1 MTPLLGAGVS
11 ILLLCGLLVLRV
23 PMLVSIAGAVFLNFY
38 FSGAWALTLPQTMMS
53 GLGRFVLI
61 ALPLF
66 VLAGG
71 LMNAGGISAR
81 LFEFAR
87 SIVGSMRGG
96 LAHVNVVTSMFF
108 GGMIGSSTADLA
120 GTGSIV
126 IPAMKANKYPADFSA
141 ALTASSSGI
150 GPLLPPSSPMILYS
164 AVTGVS
170 LGALFLAGVIP
181 GLLLGLSQMLIV
193 AYLAR
198 KRGWLPY
205 AAFSLDEVWH
215 SGRRA
220 ILPFGLPVIIVGG
233 LVLGVFTPSEAG
245 AFAVVYALFLSMV
258 VHRALTFRELYR
270 VLVNAVQLS
279 GELLIIVG
287 LSFALGAGLTNAH
300 VPDFLVELIDIV
312 VVVDSVYLRILAL
325 VMLAI
330 LAGMILDP
338 LIPVLLPII
347 LPTLIAYN
355 IDLVHFGV
363 LMVIAVVIGQVTPP
377 MAIALIIAGRIANV
391 DQMRVLRANMPFF
404 WGIIIFMLIA
414 IAVPGLATWLPNLMR
429 N

>member
-1 MTPLLGAGVS
+1 MTPLWGAAIS
-11 ILLLCGLLVLRV
+11 ILLLCGLLMLRV

-150 GPLLPPSSPMILYS
+150 GPLIPPSSPMILYS

-170 LGALFLAGVIP
+170 LGALFLAGLIP

-205 AAFSLDEVWH
+205 AVFSLDEVWK

-220 ILPFGLPVIIVGG
+220 LLPFGLPVIIVGG
-233 LVLGVFTPSEAG
+233 LVVGVFTPSEAG

-258 VHRALTFRELYR
+258 VHRALNFRELYR

-300 VPDFLVELIDIV
+300 VPDFLVEIIDVV

-325 VMLAI
+325 VLLAI

-414 IAVPGLATWLPNLMR
+414 IAVPGLATWLPDLLR

>member
-1 MTPLLGAGVS
+1 MTGLAGAALS
-11 ILLLCGLLVLRV
+11 IAVLCLLLVLRV
-23 PMLVSIAGAVFLNFY
+23 PMLVSLAAAVMLNFY
-38 FSGAWALTLPQTMMS
+38 VSGAWALTLPQTMMS

-87 SIVGSMRGG
+87 AIVGSLRGG
-96 LAHVNVVTSMFF
+96 LAHVNVLTSMFF

-126 IPAMKANKYPADFSA
+126 IPAMKANRYPADFSA
-141 ALTASSSGI
+141 ALTASSAGI
-150 GPLLPPSSPMILYS
+150 GPMIPPSSPMILYS

-170 LGALFLAGVIP
+170 LGALFLAGLIP

-193 AYLAR
+193 AWLAR
-198 KRGWLPY
+198 RRGWLPFS
-205 AAFSLDEVWH
+205 AFALEEVWRC
-215 SGRRA
+215 GRRA
-220 ILPFGLPVIIVGG
+220 ILSFGLPVIIVGG
-233 LVLGVFTPSEAG
+233 LVIGVFTPSEAG
-245 AFAVVYALFLSMV
+245 AFAVVYAFTLAVF
-258 VHRALTFRELYR
+258 VHRALSLKELYR

-300 VPDFLVELIDIV
+300 VPDALVRLIDVV
-312 VVVDSVYLRILAL
+312 VVVDSEYLRILAL

-347 LPTLIAYN
+347 LPTLVAFN

-377 MAIALIIAGRIANV
+377 MAIALIIAGRIARV
-391 DQMRVLRANMPFF
+391 DQIRVIKANTPFF
-404 WGIIIFMLIA
+404 LGIIIFMLIA
-414 IAVPGLATWLPNLMR
+414 IAVPGLATWLPDLMR
-429 N
+429 G

>member
-1 MTPLLGAGVS
+1 MTGLAGAGLS
-11 ILLLCGLLVLRV
+11 IVVLCILLVLRV
-23 PMLVSIAGAVFLNFY
+23 PMLVSIAAAVMLNFHL
-38 FSGAWALTLPQTMMS
+38 SGAWAMTLPQTMMS

-87 SIVGSMRGG
+87 AIVGSLRGG
-96 LAHVNVVTSMFF
+96 LAHVNVLTSMFF

-126 IPAMKANKYPADFSA
+126 IPAMKANRYPADFSA
-141 ALTASSSGI
+141 ALTASSAGI
-150 GPLLPPSSPMILYS
+150 GPMIPPSSPMILYS

-170 LGALFLAGVIP
+170 LGALFLAGLIP

-193 AYLAR
+193 AWLAR
-198 KRGWLPY
+198 RRGWLPY
-205 AAFSLDEVWH
+205 SAFALDEVWRC
-215 SGRRA
+215 GRRA
-220 ILPFGLPVIIVGG
+220 LLSFGMPVIIVGG

-245 AFAVVYALFLSMV
+245 AFAVMYAFTLAVF
-258 VHRALTFRELYR
+258 VHRALRLKDLYR

-300 VPDFLVELIDIV
+300 VPDALVRLIDLV
-312 VVVDSVYLRILAL
+312 VVVDSDYLRILAL
-325 VMLAI
+325 VLLAI

-347 LPTLIAYN
+347 LPTLLAFDVNLI
-355 IDLVHFGV
+355 HFGV
-363 LMVIAVVIGQVTPP
+363 LMVIAVVVGQVTPP
-377 MAIALIIAGRIANV
+377 LAIALIIASRIAEV
-391 DQMRVLRANMPFF
+391 DQIRVLRANMPFF
-404 WGIIIFMLIA
+404 LGIILFLLIA
-414 IAVPGLATWLPNLMR
+414 IAFPGLATWLPDLMR
-429 N
+429 G